1 MRSGT
6 GERGSW
12 TSQEVYER
20 INLLLDQLASE
31 DLTSLPAES
40 MGDDQIAIHR
50 ITNRVQAESLRRL
63 HRFDSGVGYAAS
75 GARTVK
81 SWLRSRCNLSDGAA
95 SEQVTISRRMVTL
108 PQTAKA
114 IADGDISFRHVS
126 LIAETGASLGEKFEP
141 LAEKILVDVSKEVD
155 PRRLTVGGQHL

>member
-6 GERGSW
+6 GERGNW

-31 DLTSLPAES
+31 DLTSVPAES
-40 MGDDQIAIHR
+40 MGDDQIALHR

-63 HRFDSGVGYAAS
+63 HRFDSGEGYAAS

-81 SWLRSRCNLSDGAA
+81 SWLRWQCNLSDGAA
-95 SEQVTISRRMVTL
+95 SEQV
-108 PQTAKA
+108 A
-114 IADGDISFRHVS
+114 I
-126 LIAETGASLGEKFEP
+126 
-141 LAEKILVDVSKEVD
+141 
-155 PRRLTVGGQHL
+155 

>member
-6 GERGSW
+6 GERGNW

-31 DLTSLPAES
+31 DLTSVPAES
-40 MGDDQIAIHR
+40 MGDDQIALHR

-63 HRFDSGVGYAAS
+63 HRFDSGEGYAAS
-75 GARTVK
+75 GAVTVK
-81 SWLRSRCNLSDGAA
+81 SWLRSQCNLTDHAA

-114 IADGDISFRHVS
+114 IADGDISFRHAS
-126 LIAETGASLGEKFEP
+126 LIAETAASFGEKFEP
-141 LAEKILVDVSKEVD
+141 LAE
-155 PRRLTVGGQHL
+155 

>member
-6 GERGSW
+6 GERGNW

-20 INLLLDQLASE
+20 INLLLDQLAAE

-40 MGDDQIAIHR
+40 MGDDQIALHR

-63 HRFDSGVGYAAS
+63 HRFDSGEGYAAS

-81 SWLRSRCNLSDGAA
+81 SWLRSRCNLSDA
-95 SEQVTISRRMVTL
+95 QPRSRSPSHAVWSPCRKQRK
-108 PQTAKA
+108 P
-114 IADGDISFRHVS
+114 
-126 LIAETGASLGEKFEP
+126 
-141 LAEKILVDVSKEVD
+141 
-155 PRRLTVGGQHL
+155 